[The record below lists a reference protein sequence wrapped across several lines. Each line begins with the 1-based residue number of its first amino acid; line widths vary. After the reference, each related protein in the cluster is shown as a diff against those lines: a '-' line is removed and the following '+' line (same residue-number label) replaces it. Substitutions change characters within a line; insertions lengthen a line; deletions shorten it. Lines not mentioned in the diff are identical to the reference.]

1 MDQFGV
7 EEKKFLCPNLGVKS
21 DKGEVAQDND
31 TALGRRGP
39 GLRGRGNDNW
49 GFGRKKGGEVKKE
62 FSITSE
68 GGY

>member
-1 MDQFGV
+1 MS
-7 EEKKFLCPNLGVKS
+7 KFGVKS

-49 GFGRKKGGEVKKE
+49 GFEKKGGARAPG
-62 FSITSE
+62 E
-68 GGY
+68 GK